1 MKQETPADFV
11 IEEGS
16 DDYDNSFASDTP
28 ADGMMKRR
36 GERGKKQ
43 QPADDFSKATRL
55 MKKER
60 DDEVSPVIDPK
71 DNMSNAVI
79 SASQQNLLS
88 KDIDTPA
95 ILSTEG
101 P

>member
-1 MKQETPADFV
+1 MT
-11 IEEGS
+11 
-16 DDYDNSFASDTP
+16 
-28 ADGMMKRR
+28 
-36 GERGKKQ
+36 
-43 QPADDFSKATRL
+43 
-55 MKKER
+55 KKEA
-60 DDEVSPVIDPK
+60 DEVSPVIDPK

-88 KDIDTPA
+88 KEIDTPA